1 MLHSMIIRLIHV
13 HQLETLYICYGVKC
27 QSGVMWGHWGQKVI
41 LTQNAIIRK
50 CYTGWP
56 LDSDMCISLRSS
68 TYVIGSSVNLG
79 SIGVTGVKRSFS
91 LKCCNSSMLHS
102 MTIRLIHE
110 HQLET
115 LYLLYEVKCQP
126 GVIWGHRGQ
135 KVIFSKNATSA
146 TEYMVLSLCN
156 TVYLCC
162 S

>member
-1 MLHSMIIRLIHV
+1 MLHSMPIRLIHV
-13 HQLETLYICYGVKC
+13 
-27 QSGVMWGHWGQKVI
+27 
-41 LTQNAIIRK
+41 
-50 CYTGWP
+50 
-56 LDSDMCISLRSS
+56 
-68 TYVIGSSVNLG
+68 
-79 SIGVTGVKRSFS
+79 
-91 LKCCNSSMLHS
+91 
-102 MTIRLIHE
+102 

-126 GVIWGHRGQ
+126 GVIWGHSCQ